1 MVKGQA
7 TTLGFAAY
15 LQKPVDEENATCVD
29 AILDGGAVIYCKTN
43 VPQGLVVRTQP
54 LGPY

>member
-54 LGPY
+54 LGP